1 MRYGFVSPNADT
13 RTLIE
18 RAQVA
23 EEAGWD
29 AFFIP
34 DCIAIET
41 PEYPSSDSYDP
52 WVQLGALAVTTSR
65 IKLGLMVTAVPRR
78 RPWKLAREAMTVDE
92 ISHGRMIFAVGLG
105 AAKDDVGFYKVGE
118 PLDLRT
124 RAELLDESLTIID
137 GLWRGERVNFA
148 GKHYR
153 VDGMK
158 LLPTTVQQPR
168 IPIWVVGVLGRP
180 KSMRRALA
188 WDGIVPQKMVD
199 GAPQPLDA
207 DDVRALREAVIAAR
221 GSAEGYAIVAEGET
235 PGDDLDVAVAQV
247 APLGEAGLTWWL
259 ESRWGESD
267 PKALL
272 QRIQQ
277 GPPRSRSH

>member
-1 MRYGFVSPNADT
+1 MQYGFVTPNADT
-13 RTLIE
+13 RTLIA
-18 RAQVA
+18 RAQAA
-23 EEAGWD
+23 EAAGWE

-34 DCIAIET
+34 DCIAIEN
-41 PEYPSSDSYDP
+41 PEYPTSDTYDP
-52 WVQLGALAVTTSR
+52 WVQLGALALATST

-92 ISHGRMIFAVGLG
+92 ISNGRMILAVGLG

-118 PLDLRT
+118 PMDLRT
-124 RAELLDESLTIID
+124 RAELLDESLAIID
-137 GLWRGERVNFA
+137 GLWRGERVSFA
-148 GKHYR
+148 GKHYQ

-168 IPIWVVGVLGRP
+168 IPIWVVGVLGKA
-180 KSMRRALA
+180 KSMKRSLA

-199 GAPQPLDA
+199 GAPQPLNA
-207 DDVRALREAVIAAR
+207 DDVRALRDSVITAR
-221 GSAEGYAIVAEGET
+221 GSAEGYAIIAEGET
-235 PGDDLDVAVAQV
+235 PGDNLDAAVAQV

-267 PKALL
+267 PQALL

-277 GPPRSRSH
+277 GPPRPR